1 VTDIPLWVPIISA
14 GAAVLGASVSPVAAA
29 YHTLRQA
36 RHNREYEHG
45 SAVREACT
53 SLFRAARDLRAQVAN
68 NHAYHA
74 YQGTDMGAR
83 LERVRELDADV
94 AVHAAQ
100 VAMLESGPLGDS
112 ATGVAAAV
120 GRLIIATEAKTKI
133 EKGVSA
139 EEPNFKELDASLAA
153 FRSQAV
159 NYFRN

>member
-1 VTDIPLWVPIISA
+1 MPIISA

-29 YHTLRQA
+29 YHTLRQTRNSRA
-36 RHNREYEHG
+36 HEHE

-53 SLFRAARDLRAQVAN
+53 SLLRAACDVRTQVAN

-74 YQGTDMGAR
+74 YHGTDMGAR

-100 VAMLESGPLGDS
+100 VAMLESGHLGDS
-112 ATGVAAAV
+112 ATDVAGAV
-120 GRLIIATEAKTKI
+120 GRLITKI

-139 EEPNFKELDASLAA
+139 EEPNFGELDASLTA
-153 FRSQAV
+153 FRCQAV
-159 NYFRN
+159 DYFRN